1 LKHSIKDPQISDF
14 VKELEQTGG
23 EASIENLSPYI
34 TSKLSRFTHDITLR
48 RIVGQEKTSF
58 DFDEIMNKG
67 KILLVKLGK
76 GRFGATVSAL
86 LANQIVTRFKLAAM
100 KRGDMPH
107 KDRRDFFLYVDE
119 CHNLPS
125 ENFMELLSEARK
137 FRMGLVLATQYTAQL
152 GSASQKENNFLSA
165 ILGNVG
171 TILIFRLGQEDAV
184 KLSPAL
190 HPNFN
195 SLDITGLPN
204 WQGYARLQMSNEPTP
219 PFSFR
224 TQKDEA
230 PYDKQ
235 LAVKIRNMSRFI
247 YGNDCRE
254 VDAQIL
260 RRRSLWKEDENS

>member
-58 DFDEIMNKG
+58 DFNEIMNKG

-190 HPNFN
+190 HPSFS
-195 SLDITGLPN
+195 SLDIVGLPN

-224 TQKDEA
+224 T
-230 PYDKQ
+230 
-235 LAVKIRNMSRFI
+235 
-247 YGNDCRE
+247 
-254 VDAQIL
+254 
-260 RRRSLWKEDENS
+260 